1 MSAIEANTR
10 FLLLAVLAEIEQFAE
25 VPDDAFGTGDRYLVA
40 MTRDGVPF
48 APAFWVGRSLSPA
61 RRMAFSRA
69 ARRLAARGLVRRI
82 TERLRDRVRCLVPT
96 ADGLARAVLLA
107 GDSVDA
113 TAVREGL
120 ARTRWGRSL
129 ANSMGGNR

>member
-25 VPDDAFGTGDRYLVA
+25 IPDDAFGTGDRFVVA
-40 MTRDGVPF
+40 ISRDGVPF

-61 RRMAFSRA
+61 GRMAFSRA
-69 ARRLAARGLVRRI
+69 ARRLVTREHVRRL
-82 TERLRDRVRCLVPT
+82 TEQLRDRVRCLVPT
-96 ADGLARAVLLA
+96 ADGLARAVSRA

-129 ANSMGGNR
+129 ADSMGANR